1 MTTGFDL
8 QTAQSR
14 ESERIEVCSL
24 INLAAELISNFW
36 PMQTFIHHNP
46 IHGLEHLE
54 FREAIER
61 ARRILGGQGYQANRE
76 YQRLYKAGRI
86 AEEHI
91 TDAVMPFSQNHVVTI
106 GGRNISDLEVLRTVL
121 IHGTGTIP
129 QDVREAAFDRTI
141 QDPNAHAIFRLL
153 QSSSSGETSMRSLQH
168 AAHAARQELGVRYT
182 LGAWCDAVLGTSIQ
196 ATINQELIKWCGGFL
211 DEGHAPWPM
220 PNREMTFYGAWK
232 LLAQQDK
239 TGSLAGGQHWD
250 RKIQGLPFGPEDA
263 VIECLQVLKIP
274 KSLWGEYFTLHL
286 AQLPGWTG
294 FLKWRSEQTG
304 HEWQRAFPIDVVNYL
319 AVRLFYERE
328 LVGLACQ
335 NKLGIEGTYAALQ
348 DAVERYP
355 FGFGVLQ
362 AFQMGIQS
370 DAVHSKLNASLFTCR
385 PLSLLDLEQHGRDL
399 DSAWATYHHSLER
412 KGQLLVLC
420 HIAKKMGISL
430 ADCAQ
435 SPRETLESLLSW
447 VNLFPDSAHGPYWL
461 QAFERSYLQEFI
473 HGLRPN
479 LAIIH
484 QTDSQEEKPE
494 VSRPLTQA
502 IFCIDVRSEGFRRH
516 FEEVGGNETFGFAG
530 FFGIPICY
538 QGFGRE
544 NETDQC
550 PVLLKPK
557 HRVKEVPRAYQAKA
571 AEAFLE
577 RQSLAKT
584 GHTLLHDLK
593 ENVITPYVMVEAIG
607 WFFGVRLFGQ
617 TLAPT
622 WYRRMTS
629 WLKEQFA
636 IPIGTTL
643 TVDKLANEDAEEMV
657 ASQHRA
663 LIYRLLIE
671 RYGRLGMTVSHDQVE
686 RLRRQALSLLESD
699 DPEEEPVYRLL
710 EWDTDSHNKFLEE
723 LRQTHDINSR
733 AVSRRKHQITRMG
746 FTAIEQGYF
755 VETALR
761 IIGFTKTFARLV
773 LVCAHGSASENN
785 PYESALDC
793 GACGGNQGIS
803 NARAFAAMA
812 NKAGVRQLLSKKGI
826 HIPSDT
832 HFVAGQHN
840 TTTDEVELYD
850 LEDVPS
856 THRKDLLRLQHDL
869 EEAGR
874 RNGEERLTRLPD
886 EQESWWSDNSRNRVK
901 RRSVDWSQV
910 RPEWGLSKHSAFI
923 IGRRLL
929 TQGLPLEGRTF
940 LHSYDYL
947 QDPTGKYLEIIMTA
961 PMIVGNWINM
971 EHYFS
976 TVDPEVYGAGSK
988 VYHNVVGRIGVMYG
1002 SHSDLRIGLP
1012 VQTVLD
1018 GHKPYHEPMRLFAII
1033 EAPLERIT
1041 MIIARHDLLKKLIGN
1056 HWMNLVALDPVTME
1070 FFQFEFP
1077 DHWRVIL

>member
-1 MTTGFDL
+1 MTTGLEL

-14 ESERIEVCSL
+14 ESERIEVRSL

-54 FREAIER
+54 FRQAIER
-61 ARRILGGQGYQANRE
+61 ARQILGGQGYQANRE
-76 YQRLYKAGRI
+76 YQQLYQAGRI

-91 TDAVMPFSQNHVVTI
+91 TDAVMPFSHNHLITI
-106 GGRNISDLEVLRTVL
+106 EERNISDLEVLRTVL

-129 QDVREAAFDRTI
+129 RDVREAAFDRAI
-141 QDPNAHAIFRLL
+141 QDQHAQAIFHRL
-153 QSSSSGETSMRSLQH
+153 QSSSSGDTSTCSLRH
-168 AAHAARQELGVRYT
+168 AANVAREELGVRST
-182 LGAWCDAVLGTSIQ
+182 LGAWCDANLGTAIQ
-196 ATINQELIKWCGGFL
+196 DTINKELIKWCGGFL

-220 PNREMTFYGAWK
+220 PNREETFYGGWK
-232 LLAQQDK
+232 LLAQQDRL
-239 TGSLAGGQHWD
+239 GPLWGIRHWG
-250 RKIQGLPFGPEDA
+250 RKIQDLSPSPEEV
-263 VIECLQVLKIP
+263 VIESLQTLKVP
-274 KSLWGEYFTLHL
+274 KSLWSEYFTLHL

-294 FLKWRSEQTG
+294 FLKWRSEQAD
-304 HEWQRAFPIDVVNYL
+304 HEWQQAFPIDAVNYL

-328 LVGLACQ
+328 LVSLACEQGLA
-335 NKLGIEGTYAALQ
+335 IEGTYTALQ
-348 DAVERYP
+348 AAMEEYAL
-355 FGFGVLQ
+355 GFGILQ
-362 AFQMGIQS
+362 AFQKGIQS
-370 DAVHSKLNASLFTCR
+370 EEIRSRLDASLFACQ
-385 PLSLLDLEQHGRDL
+385 PLSLLALEQCGRNLDL
-399 DSAWATYHHSLER
+399 TWGTYHHDLEV

-420 HIAKKMGISL
+420 HIAKSLGISL
-430 ADCAQ
+430 GDLAQ
-435 SPRETLESLLSW
+435 CPPETLESLLSW
-447 VNLFPDSAHGPYWL
+447 VKSFPDGVHGPYWL

-473 HGLRPN
+473 KGLRPN
-479 LAIIH
+479 LAIVH
-484 QTDSQEEKPE
+484 HSDSQEEKTE

-538 QGFGRE
+538 QGFGSE
-544 NETDQC
+544 HETDQC

-557 HRVKEVPRAYQAKA
+557 HRVKEVPRAYQGKA
-571 AEAFLE
+571 AESFLE

-607 WFFGVRLFGQ
+607 WFFGFRLFGQ

-622 WYRRMTS
+622 WYRRVTS
-629 WLKEQFA
+629 WLKERFA

-643 TVDKLANEDAEEMV
+643 TVDKLANEEAEEMV
-657 ASQHRA
+657 GSEHRA
-663 LIYRLLIE
+663 TIYRLLIE
-671 RYGRLGMTVSHDQVE
+671 RYGRLGMAVSHDQVE
-686 RLRRQALSLLESD
+686 RLRRQALYRLELD
-699 DPEEEPVYRLL
+699 VTEEESLYQLL
-710 EWDTDSHNKFLEE
+710 GWDAGSHENFLDD
-723 LRQTHDINSR
+723 LRKNHDIHSR
-733 AVSRRKHQITRMG
+733 AVSRRKHRITQMG
-746 FTAIEQGYF
+746 FTMIEQGYF

-773 LVCAHGSASENN
+773 LVCAHGSDSENN
-785 PYESALDC
+785 PYASALDC
-793 GACGGNQGIS
+793 GACGGNQGVS

-874 RNGEERLTRLPD
+874 RNGQERLTRLPD
-886 EQESWWSDNSRNRVK
+886 EQERWWSDNSANGVK
-901 RRSVDWSQV
+901 RRSMDWSQV

-923 IGRRLL
+923 VGRRLL

-988 VYHNVVGRIGVMYG
+988 VYHNVVGRVGVMYG
-1002 SHSDLRIGLP
+1002 SQSDLRIGLP

-1018 GHKPYHEPMRLFAII
+1018 GQKPYHEPMRLFAII

-1041 MIIARHDLLKKLIGN
+1041 MIIARHDLLKKLTGN
-1056 HWMNLVALDPVTME
+1056 HWINLVALDPVTME
-1070 FFQFEFP
+1070 FYQYEFP